1 MALPPITPVGGLGA
15 EFQIPKVDPAGP
27 AKATGGGDE
36 FGQMLAD
43 TIGKLAET
51 QADGAHQA
59 QQLATG
65 KAEDVSE
72 VVMAVERASLSLQVA
87 AQVRNK
93 AVEAYQEIFRM
104 QV

>member
-1 MALPPITPVGGLGA
+1 MALPPITSVTGVGTDFKLPA
-15 EFQIPKVDPAGP
+15 LEPTTAPKPS
-27 AKATGGGDE
+27 GDD
-36 FGQMLAD
+36 FGHMLAEQ
-43 TIGKLAET
+43 IGKLAET
-51 QADGAHQA
+51 QADSAAQA
-59 QQLATG
+59 QKLATG

>member
-1 MALPPITPVGGLGA
+1 MALPPITSVTGVGADFKLPA
-15 EFQIPKVDPAGP
+15 LDPATAP
-27 AKATGGGDE
+27 KPTGGDD
-36 FGQMLAD
+36 FGHMLAEQ
-43 TIGKLAET
+43 IGKLAET
-51 QADGAHQA
+51 QADGAAQA
-59 QQLATG
+59 QKLATG

>member
-1 MALPPITPVGGLGA
+1 MALPPINPVGGVGA
-15 EFQIPKVDPAGP
+15 EFKIPALEPTAP
-27 AKATGGGDE
+27 TKAGGDG
-36 FGQMLAD
+36 FGNMLAD
-43 TIGKLAET
+43 QIGKLAET
-51 QADGAHQA
+51 QTDGAVQA
-59 QQLATG
+59 QKLATG